1 MASLEA
7 PQSDPAER
15 DPASMTRTEMWDEL
29 ARLDAENAAEG
40 GSPVTADDLPALEA
54 EARRRGLEGRPRPL
68 SEDLAMTPDETL
80 SPTEVRLIAAIVEA
94 PAASQ
99 ADIAKAIDLSAR
111 HVRRLL
117 ARERVRKALDDA
129 ARAGLAAGASVLGRG
144 AQRAAEALLAM
155 AMGTARATA
164 PRVQACR
171 AVLDGAGRLIDLV
184 DLERRIAGLENGP
197 AARSRF
203 GGVQ

>member
-1 MASLEA
+1 
-7 PQSDPAER
+7 
-15 DPASMTRTEMWDEL
+15 
-29 ARLDAENAAEG
+29 
-40 GSPVTADDLPALEA
+40 
-54 EARRRGLEGRPRPL
+54 
-68 SEDLAMTPDETL
+68 MTPDEIL

-94 PAASQ
+94 PEATQ

-117 ARERVRKALDDA
+117 ARDRVRRALDAA

-155 AMGTARATA
+155 AMGTTRATA

-184 DLERRIAGLENGP
+184 DLEARIAGLEKNRGP
-197 AARSRF
+197 
-203 GGVQ
+203 GGWTGGRPQ